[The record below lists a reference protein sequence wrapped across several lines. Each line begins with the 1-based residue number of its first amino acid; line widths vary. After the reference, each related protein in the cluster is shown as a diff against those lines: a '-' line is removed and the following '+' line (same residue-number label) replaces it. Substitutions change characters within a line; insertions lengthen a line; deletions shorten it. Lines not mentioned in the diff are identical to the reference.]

1 MEGYDGPVP
10 DWPLHGCTDRELE
23 RWERLW
29 KTPMAKAWVR
39 MHIDLIVARYVRCAI
54 MVEGGYDDDDDAE
67 DRERKRALTVATAHL
82 HSEVRQLED
91 RLGLSPLAL
100 LRLRWEIAEPEIGE
114 DAPVAKKPR
123 LRVADP
129 SAED

>member
-1 MEGYDGPVP
+1 
-10 DWPLHGCTDRELE
+10 LE

-39 MHIDLIVARYVRCAI
+39 MHIDLIVARYVRCALMI
-54 MVEGGYDDDDDAE
+54 EGGYDDE
-67 DRERKRALTVATAHL
+67 EGEEGERKRALTVATAHL

-100 LRLRWEIAEPEIGE
+100 LRLRWEIAEVEVGDE
-114 DAPVAKKPR
+114 SVAPAPKRR
-123 LRVADP
+123 LKVADP
-129 SAED
+129 DAVSG